1 MSSCDPLDL
10 KNVFEI
16 QRIRNILIEHPDLL
30 ALFEILILVVNR
42 RLNDEKPSLS
52 LPLEDNEDLQLSDHE
67 SDEIGDDD

>member
-42 RLNDEKPSLS
+42 RLNDEPHTIS
-52 LPLEDNEDLQLSDHE
+52 LPLEDNEEIHLSDHE
-67 SDEIGDDD
+67 SDEDGDED

>member
-1 MSSCDPLDL
+1 MSEPLDL

-16 QRIRNILIEHPDLL
+16 ERIRNILIEHPDLL
-30 ALFEILILVVNR
+30 AMFEILIVVANR

-52 LPLEDNEDLQLSDHE
+52 LPIEDNEEIHLSDHE

>member
-1 MSSCDPLDL
+1 MSEPLDL

-16 QRIRNILIEHPDLL
+16 ERIRKILIGHPDLL
-30 ALFEILILVVNR
+30 AMFEILIVVANR

-52 LPLEDNEDLQLSDHE
+52 LPIEDNEEIHLSDHE

>member
-1 MSSCDPLDL
+1 MSEPLDL

-16 QRIRNILIEHPDLL
+16 ERIRNILIEHPDLL

-52 LPLEDNEDLQLSDHE
+52 LPLEDNEEIHLSDHE
-67 SDEIGDDD
+67 SDETSDDD

>member
-67 SDEIGDDD
+67 SDESGDDD

>member
-52 LPLEDNEDLQLSDHE
+52 LPLEDNEEIQLSDHE
-67 SDEIGDDD
+67 SDESGDDD

>member
-52 LPLEDNEDLQLSDHE
+52 LPLEDNEEIHLSDHE

>member
-1 MSSCDPLDL
+1 MSEPLDL

-16 QRIRNILIEHPDLL
+16 ERIRNILIEHPDLL
-30 ALFEILILVVNR
+30 AMFEILIVVANR

-67 SDEIGDDD
+67 SDESGDDD